1 MCLIIDANVASSL
14 QPEPSDDAKPVIDSI
29 VKRKLTLVIG
39 GKNTSE
45 LSKNSSV
52 GRWLRG
58 LLRANV
64 ARRIPDSDI
73 DREERILRAQG
84 QYKSND
90 VHVLALARA
99 SGARLLFSHDKS
111 LAQDFKN
118 RECLEPSGAVY
129 KKRSHVRLLQSAVCR
144 DPLQ

>member
-1 MCLIIDANVASSL
+1 MCLIIDANVASAL

-39 GKNTSE
+39 GKNTME
-45 LSKNSSV
+45 LSQNGSIR
-52 GRWLRG
+52 RWLRG

-64 ARRIPDSDI
+64 ARRVPDPDI
-73 DREERILRAQG
+73 EREERILREHG

-99 SGARLLFSHDKS
+99 SGARLLFSRDKA

-118 RECLEPSGAVY
+118 RACLKPSGSVY
-129 KKRSHVRLLQSAVCR
+129 KERSHVRLLQSAVCR
-144 DPLQ
+144 R